1 MTPRKEL
8 FIKVKEALMTI
19 PQLELVDFFRGQ
31 FNNGTDNY
39 PDSWTAA
46 LIRINKIKYDT
57 MTEHNQ
63 EGNTSIDVIL
73 YCKDGW
79 MDQHN
84 TTADPEHGFMEIDL
98 QDAIVEKLQF
108 LKGVQFKPLQQTD
121 DDTEEVNHEGVMSFK
136 STFDTRVYR
145 TINPRYTNRR
155 ITINT

>member
-8 FIKVKEALMTI
+8 FIKIKEALTTI
-19 PQLELVDFFRGQ
+19 PELELVDFFRGQ
-31 FNNGTDNY
+31 FNDGKEQY
-39 PDSWTAA
+39 PSIFTAA
-46 LIRINKIKYDT
+46 LIKINRITYDT

-84 TTADPEHGFMEIDL
+84 TTADPNHGFMEIDL

-108 LKGVQFKPLQQTD
+108 LKGIQFKPLQQTE
-121 DDTEEVNHEGVMSFK
+121 DDTEDASYDGIMSFK
-136 STFDTRVYR
+136 TTFSTRIYR
-145 TINPRYTNRR
+145 RISPRYNNVS
-155 ITINT
+155 ITIKQ